1 MGRLEMVNHRSD
13 SVTLVL
19 TLYEAGLAL
28 CAMYYLAIC
37 INQLIPESLSPTLY
51 PLTSFSPNA

>member
-1 MGRLEMVNHRSD
+1 MGRLEMANHRSD

-37 INQLIPESLSPTLY
+37 IDQLIPESLIPN
-51 PLTSFSPNA
+51 PLSLNVFFP